1 MGEMWVLRRG
11 ETATLSW
18 QGSDDW
24 AMTDMWDRVD
34 ELVDRAGDIADLRE
48 HRLELLAARRWRQ
61 LGRPVPDELVAQER
75 FAAVIAMTAP
85 VLLGKVRAALD
96 GPIVLLKGPEVA
108 AGYPNPAL
116 RPYKDLDLLVPNAR
130 AAQEALKSAGFEEV
144 GDPAVY
150 VGIHHLRPLWLRPLP
165 LYVELHSTPK
175 WIESLAPPPT
185 SELLAVAVPSRVGV
199 EGISTLRPDHH
210 ALVLAAHSWAHEPLR
225 RLLELIDVASMIRGL
240 DPAQLRALA
249 ETWRMARVWNTTL
262 SASESLLENS
272 AAAADPMPLRLWA
285 RNLPAVRRRTVFES
299 HLERWLATF
308 WALPLRPAFR
318 ATGVSARR
326 AFGPAEGETWSEKLA
341 RMRLAFRNASAPRSQ
356 HDRELRER
364 HRD

>member
-1 MGEMWVLRRG
+1 
-11 ETATLSW
+11 
-18 QGSDDW
+18 
-24 AMTDMWDRVD
+24 MTDLWDRVD

-75 FAAVIAMTAP
+75 FAAIMTMTAP
-85 VLLGKVRAALD
+85 VLLEQVRAALD

-108 AGYPNPAL
+108 ARYPSPAL
-116 RPYKDLDLLVPNAR
+116 RPYKDLDLLVPNAYE
-130 AAQEALKSAGFEEV
+130 AQEALKAAGFEEV

-150 VGIHHLRPLWLRPLP
+150 VGIHHLRPLLLRPLP
-165 LYVELHSTPK
+165 LCVELHSTPK

-185 SELLAVAVPSRVGV
+185 SELLAAAVASRVGV
-199 EGISTLRPDHH
+199 EGISALRPDHH

-225 RLLELIDVASMIRGL
+225 RLLELIDVASMIQGL

-249 ETWRMARVWNTTL
+249 EAWRMERVWNTTL
-262 SASESLLENS
+262 SASESLLERS
-272 AAAADPMPLRLWA
+272 VAAADPMPLRLWA

-308 WALPLRPAFR
+308 WALPLWPAFR
-318 ATGVSARR
+318 ATGMSVRR
-326 AFGPAEGETWSEKLA
+326 SLGPAAGETWSDKLA
-341 RMRLAFRNASAPRSQ
+341 RMRLAFRNASVPRSE
-356 HDRELRER
+356 HDRELEER
-364 HRD
+364 RRD